1 MNNNNIASKVLC
13 TGLKT
18 TCLGTS
24 LTDEEVTSE
33 VLHRHNALK
42 GAMRVTKTRLK
53 DAIDPFKKLRGE
65 ARRYFNSETLPG
77 ISDDLR
83 IIPSTR
89 LVKMQEAIVAF
100 NERDATLL
108 SELRHNYAD
117 EIEKDRAAL
126 GDRFDASLYPPADAL
141 GQHFSLQLTVCDLPS
156 GDYARIAGLDDA
168 AKAQMKLEHDAML
181 VQVGTNARNDV
192 MKKLTGLIQVVADK
206 MGNPDAKAFHE
217 STFTNLKEYLDLVP
231 ELNITNDPVLEQM
244 RREAT
249 DKLNFSMQTVKNSDT
264 LKAAAAANAKSILT
278 RFGAVGAR
286 KLAA

>member
-1 MNNNNIASKVLC
+1 MNTNIASKVLC

-18 TCLGTS
+18 TCIGTT
-24 LTDEEVTSE
+24 LTDEEVTAE
-33 VLHRHNALK
+33 VIHRHNATK
-42 GAMRVTKTRLK
+42 GAMRVSKTRLK
-53 DAIDPFKKLRGE
+53 DAVDPFKKLRGE

-89 LVKMQEAIVAF
+89 LQRMQDAVAAF
-100 NERDATLL
+100 NERDAVLL
-108 SELRHNYAD
+108 ADLRKNYAG

-126 GDRFDASLYPPADAL
+126 GDRFDASLYPPEDAL
-141 GQHFSLQLTVCDLPS
+141 GQHFSIQLTVCDLPS
-156 GDYARIAGLDDA
+156 GDYDRIAGIDDA

-206 MGNPDAKAFHE
+206 MSNPDAKAFHE
-217 STFTNLKEYLDLVP
+217 STFTNLKEYLDLIP
-231 ELNITNDPVLEQM
+231 DLNITNDPVLEQM

-249 DKLNFSMQTVKNSDT
+249 DKLNYSMKVVKDSDT
-264 LKAAAAANAKSILT
+264 LKAAAAESAKSILS
-278 RFGAVGAR
+278 RFGALGAR

>member
-1 MNNNNIASKVLC
+1 M
-13 TGLKT
+13 
-18 TCLGTS
+18 
-24 LTDEEVTSE
+24 TDEDVTTE
-33 VLHRHNALK
+33 VLQRHNAVK
-42 GAMRVTKTRLK
+42 GSMRVTKTRLR
-53 DAIDPFKKLRGE
+53 DAMEPFRKLRGE
-65 ARRYFNSETLPG
+65 ARRHFNGGTLPG

-83 IIPSTR
+83 IIPSAR
-89 LVKMQEAIVAF
+89 IEALRGKIVEF
-100 NERDATLL
+100 NDRDAVLL
-108 SELRHNYAD
+108 SDLRGNYAA

-126 GDRFDASLYPPADAL
+126 GDRFDPSLYPPEDAL
-141 GQHFSLQLTVCDLPS
+141 GQHFSIQLTVCDLPS
-156 GDYARIAGLDDA
+156 GDYNRIAGLDDA

-249 DKLNFSMQTVKNSDT
+249 DKLNFSMATVKNSET
-264 LKAAAAANAKSILT
+264 LKAAAAENAKSILT
-278 RFGAVGAR
+278 RFGALGAR